1 MTMRDEATVLPSKA
15 TPTKQKRFD
24 SVALLSVG
32 GILAALGAATCCVV
46 PFALFLAGVSGAWIG
61 NLTALKAYQP
71 LFIGLAVA
79 CLGGGYYALYRKPKT
94 ADCVEGSY
102 CASLSSRRTAKVG
115 LWIATLLIIIA
126 VGFPH
131 IARLFLDT

>member
-15 TPTKQKRFD
+15 TPTQKCFD

-79 CLGGGYYALYRKPKT
+79 CLGAGYYVVYRKPKT
-94 ADCVEGSY
+94 ADCVEGSH
-102 CASLSSRRTAKVG
+102 CASPSSRRTAEVG

-126 VGFPH
+126 VCFPL

>member
-1 MTMRDEATVLPSKA
+1 MTMRDEATLPSKA
-15 TPTKQKRFD
+15 TSTQRRFD

-102 CASLSSRRTAKVG
+102 CASPSSRRTAKVG
-115 LWIATLLIIIA
+115 LWFATLLIIIA
-126 VGFPH
+126 LGFPH
-131 IARLFLDT
+131 IGRLFLDT

>member
-15 TPTKQKRFD
+15 TSTQRRFD

-79 CLGGGYYALYRKPKT
+79 CLGGGYYAVYRKPKT

-102 CASLSSRRTAKVG
+102 CASPSSRRTAKVG
-115 LWIATLLIIIA
+115 LWFATLLIIIA
-126 VGFPH
+126 LGFPH
-131 IARLFLDT
+131 IGRLFLDT

>member
-1 MTMRDEATVLPSKA
+1 MTMRDEATLPSKA
-15 TPTKQKRFD
+15 TSTQRRFD

-79 CLGGGYYALYRKPKT
+79 CLGGGYYAVYRKPKT

-102 CASLSSRRTAKVG
+102 CASPSSRRTAKVG
-115 LWIATLLIIIA
+115 LWFATLLIIIA
-126 VGFPH
+126 LGFPH
-131 IARLFLDT
+131 IGRLFLDT